1 MLKYK
6 FIEAL
11 RRLMQMVFGL
21 QLFTFPGLYT
31 LRTWAYRLH
40 FSIGPKPRIGYNV
53 ILHREH
59 GCRRGS
65 LRIGAD
71 VLLSDNVKIDY
82 SGRVVIEDHVWLSEG
97 VHIHTHTH
105 SLDAAERV
113 VRHGA
118 ESVSELL
125 IAEGAWLGDGVKVL
139 PGVSRIGRGSVIGAG
154 SVVTRDIPDDVVA
167 AGNPAKILE

>member
-1 MLKYK
+1 
-6 FIEAL
+6 
-11 RRLMQMVFGL
+11 MQMVFGL

-40 FSIGPKPRIGYNV
+40 FDIGRRPRIGYHV

-59 GCRRGS
+59 GCSQGTI
-65 LRIGAD
+65 RIGED

-82 SGRVVIEDHVWLSEG
+82 SGRVVLEDHVWLSEG
-97 VHIHTHTH
+97 VHIHTHSH
-105 SLDAAERV
+105 PLDAA
-113 VRHGA
+113 VRAGSHGV

-139 PGVSRIGRGSVIGAG
+139 PGVHRIGRGSVVGAG
-154 SVVTRDIPDDVVA
+154 SVVTRDIPDGVVA
-167 AGNPAKILE
+167 AGNPAKILREMA